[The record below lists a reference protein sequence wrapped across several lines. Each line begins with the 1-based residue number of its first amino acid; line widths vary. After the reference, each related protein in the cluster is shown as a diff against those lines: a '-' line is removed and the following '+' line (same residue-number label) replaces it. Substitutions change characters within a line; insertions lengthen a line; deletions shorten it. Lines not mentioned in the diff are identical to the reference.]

1 MLTLVA
7 GPHSYPGT
15 TPMATP
21 SQKLPMRIPSY
32 SYHLRGSNT
41 SRPSNMCHND
51 DEGEG
56 PSAPAIPQRQR
67 RRRRQQVHSCNY
79 LTLYITHRYCIFCNK
94 LIFLY
99 FVKW

>member
-67 RRRRQQVHSCNY
+67 RQRGRALHTKAGPAVPPTRTATATATAG
-79 LTLYITHRYCIFCNK
+79 TL
-94 LIFLY
+94 L
-99 FVKW
+99 

>member
-41 SRPSNMCHND
+41 SRLSNMCHND

-67 RRRRQQVHSCNY
+67 RRRGRALHTKAGPAVPPTRTATATATAG
-79 LTLYITHRYCIFCNK
+79 TL
-94 LIFLY
+94 L
-99 FVKW
+99 